1 MYQLLLF
8 FRNAC
13 LLMGAC
19 LYAGGCEQQGKLP
32 IGTAAA
38 ADSLLRVKGNEF
50 ESGQVIKAMHYVDSM
65 FQTKTEH
72 TVYEYTRYYSTAA
85 YVNGIMGKTQLQMLY
100 MDSLVNLLR
109 HYPKD
114 AGLTDFLSSTL
125 MGRGDVKFHL
135 KKYAESYNDF
145 FEAIQLARN
154 SNDVC
159 RKMRVPYTIA
169 MILYRQQQWAAS
181 GQYFKESLQ
190 YIDSCE
196 KIIPYINNK
205 KQEVLDNI
213 GLCYTKQQKHDSAML
228 YYRQAL
234 ALVAQNPHQLA
245 IDSANSLNR
254 YAAALGVIYGNMAKV
269 HAAKGNKDSAVFLY
283 RRAIDLQASK
293 GFVIDDMQLCMLQL
307 SEVYLSQNNLA
318 GMQQTLQSL
327 SASLD
332 TTRPSA
338 EIRMDYE
345 RLMYE
350 YYNKKG
356 DAAQALRY
364 VTSYMNRKD
373 SAAEQQ
379 KWLLQTDI
387 SKELKDKQQQF
398 EIDLLQKNN
407 ELNRTYLAVLVAL
420 SVLIIIILVLIYSLY
435 RSSKKKAAQL
445 IQFNQEI
452 SGQKQALEQANEE
465 KDRILRVVAHDLR
478 NPIGGI
484 GSLSQLML
492 SGNMVTE
499 EGRTYVQTIAKASN
513 SATALIQDLLNSET
527 PTLSAADRIM
537 TDMGLLLQQ
546 VVQLAQFKAEEK
558 KQQLQLHLPPQPV
571 MLLTHPNQVERV
583 VNNLLVNAV
592 KFSPAGATTYISLQQ
607 AGNEI
612 LIIVRDAGIGI
623 SAEDLPQVFDRFS
636 SLQRAGTA
644 GEKSFGLGLSI
655 CQQIVTSMGGRIWV
669 ESEPGKGSVFY
680 VALPLS

>member
-1 MYQLLLF
+1 MNQLLRF
-8 FRNAC
+8 SRNAC
-13 LLMGAC
+13 LLLGTC

-50 ESGQVIKAMHYVDSM
+50 ESGQVVKAMRYVDSM

-85 YVNGIMGKTQLQMLY
+85 YVNGIIGKTQLQMLY

-109 HYPKD
+109 QYPRD
-114 AGLTDFLSSTL
+114 PGLTDFLSSTL
-125 MGRGDVKFHL
+125 MGRGDVKFNQ

-154 SNDVC
+154 NNDVC

-169 MILYRQQQWAAS
+169 MILYRQQQWASS

-228 YYRQAL
+228 FYRQAL
-234 ALVAQNPHQLA
+234 ALVEQNPYQLA
-245 IDSANSLNR
+245 IDSVNSLTR

-269 HAAKGNKDSAVFLY
+269 HAGKGNQDSAVVLY
-283 RRAIDLQASK
+283 RRAIDLQSRK
-293 GFVIDDMQLCMLQL
+293 GFVINDMQLCMLQL
-307 SEVYLSQNNLA
+307 SDIYLSQNNLA
-318 GMQQTLQSL
+318 AMQQTLQNL
-327 SASLD
+327 AGSLD
-332 TTRPSA
+332 TTQASA
-338 EIRMDYE
+338 EIRMNYE

-364 VTSYMNRKD
+364 VTSYMNKKD

-387 SKELKDKQQQF
+387 SKELKEKQQQY
-398 EIDLLQKNN
+398 EIDLLQKDN
-407 ELNRTYLAVLVAL
+407 ELNRTFLAVLIVL
-420 SVLIIIILVLIYSLY
+420 SAFIIIILLLIYSMY
-435 RSSKKKAAQL
+435 RSSKKKAEQL
-445 IQFNQEI
+445 IQLNQQI
-452 SGQKQALEQANEE
+452 FGQKLALEQASKE

-484 GSLSQLML
+484 GSLSQLIL
-492 SGNMVTE
+492 SGDMVTE
-499 EGRTYVQTIAKASN
+499 EGKTFVQTIAKASN
-513 SATALIQDLLNSET
+513 SATELIQDLLNSEM

-558 KQQLQLHLPPQPV
+558 KQQLQLHLPAQPV

-583 VNNLLVNAV
+583 VNNLLVNAI
-592 KFSPAGATTYISLQQ
+592 KFSPAGAVTHIRLQQ
-607 AGNEI
+607 AGNEV

-623 SAEDLPQVFDRFS
+623 TPENLPLVFDRFS
-636 SLQRAGTA
+636 SLKRAGTA

-655 CQQIVTSMGGRIWV
+655 CRQIVTSMGGRIRV

-680 VALPLS
+680 VALPAY